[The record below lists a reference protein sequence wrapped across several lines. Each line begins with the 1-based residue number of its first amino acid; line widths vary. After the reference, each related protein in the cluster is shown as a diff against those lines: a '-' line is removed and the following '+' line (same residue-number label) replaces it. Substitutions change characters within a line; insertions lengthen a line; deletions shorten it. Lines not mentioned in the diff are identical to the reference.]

1 MAASHTSLRQK
12 RARAH
17 LALHTA
23 VRRYDVPQIKAL
35 IEDGAELTE
44 VDEFGRT
51 SLHLAVVA
59 ASQSHRQ
66 PNGDATVR
74 EMVSAL
80 LAGDVEALCE
90 VLCLHS
96 DAGLTPL
103 HLAARCG
110 NSSLMGV
117 LLDSIDE
124 EVLSDVMEMRTQ
136 LTGDLYSGNWGKKDA
151 DTGELGELDI
161 EHMTLLHLALE
172 RLDPKEDEDDDPVPL
187 TAAAR
192 AEAVEL
198 VKMLLRRGADVN
210 ARDHY
215 GGTPLNQAVGAG
227 LHDMA
232 ELLCSA
238 GADPAAT
245 GCKPIGTANTV
256 LHQAA
261 TRGDGE
267 MVRLLL
273 RLNPHLDVGI
283 GGQNGLTP
291 LCMAAR
297 SNKAEAAR
305 ALVEGGADPRAVSA
319 FGKSALEIARTN
331 KRAAILRL
339 FGEEA

>member
-51 SLHLAVVA
+51 SLHLAIVA

-151 DTGELGELDI
+151 DTGEL
-161 EHMTLLHLALE
+161 
-172 RLDPKEDEDDDPVPL
+172 RP
-187 TAAAR
+187 
-192 AEAVEL
+192 
-198 VKMLLRRGADVN
+198 
-210 ARDHY
+210 
-215 GGTPLNQAVGAG
+215 GGTRREQHGA
-227 LHDMA
+227 
-232 ELLCSA
+232 LLGPFPEA

-261 TRGDGE
+261 ARDCPE
-267 MVRLLL
+267 R
-273 RLNPHLDVGI
+273 RPESEI
-283 GGQNGLTP
+283 EISRGGQNGLTP

-297 SNKAEAAR
+297 SNKA
-305 ALVEGGADPRAVSA
+305 
-319 FGKSALEIARTN
+319 RTN

>member
-23 VRRYDVPQIKAL
+23 VRRYNVPQIKAL
-35 IEDGAELTE
+35 IEEGAELTE

-51 SLHLAVVA
+51 PLHLAVVA
-59 ASQSHRQ
+59 ASQSHHQ

-110 NSSLMGV
+110 NSGLMGL

-198 VKMLLRRGADVN
+198 VKTLLRRGADAN

-267 MVRLLL
+267 MIRLLL
-273 RLNPHLDVGI
+273 RLNPHLDVGV
-283 GGQNGLTP
+283 GGQ
-291 LCMAAR
+291 A
-297 SNKAEAAR
+297 
-305 ALVEGGADPRAVSA
+305 
-319 FGKSALEIARTN
+319 
-331 KRAAILRL
+331 
-339 FGEEA
+339 